1 MPEMKYYV
9 TYGNWR
15 PENQGSENMKK
26 AAEEWS
32 KKVKAAGMEI
42 VLWGAPLGVSE
53 NAIFVYKG
61 TPDNY
66 IKILGDAPY
75 TNTRTNVVLAI

>member
-1 MPEMKYYV
+1 M
-9 TYGNWR
+9 R
-15 PENQGSENMKK
+15 K

-61 TPDNY
+61 NPDNY
-66 IKILGDAPY
+66 IKILSDTPY
-75 TNTRTNVVLAI
+75 TNTRTNVVLTI